1 MTDIQQI
8 VNYYLKLKNLDNKDK
23 EFYVQN
29 GIKYSRFVRP
39 AKRLLVKCRGDIQLA
54 KDKLWNMKRWA
65 NDNNLNWE
73 IETVLKRWN
82 EDSGRAEEEIK
93 SLEIAEQRSKDSFT
107 SEQLKENLRKLE
119 QIKLSFGTGEQG

>member
-23 EFYVQN
+23 EFYAQN

-119 QIKLSFGTGEQG
+119 QIKLSFGTGGQR